1 MFSLPVSRTRLI
13 VRTSQ
18 YLHNEAYDGWKSG
31 GYPIY
36 SFISQRYLARTIT
49 CSHYLR
55 QWVISKGHTANR
67 IGVVKLGIEISDF
80 TPNNATMK
88 AAAKRDLLNISP
100 DVIVIT
106 IVARLDPQKR
116 PIMVPDIADELR
128 KMGTTNFVIVMLG
141 DGDSGIQLR
150 ERIKA
155 LKVGPL
161 IRLLGTVERP
171 QDFLAATDI
180 FLLPSVS
187 EGISIAVAE
196 AMAMGLPIV
205 TARAGALPEQL
216 GESLEGPSPDRP
228 IAGVL
233 VNHTLVDS
241 IDAPLYAQELYTLIK
256 DSDVRNMYGQ
266 IARTTVESTF
276 DWRTTL
282 MGMFGEIR
290 LAENSRHL
298 HDALLPNPAAHFAIE
313 KLLLEAS
320 SETDFAVR
328 PSLFRPHDFGLTYDD
343 W

>member
-1 MFSLPVSRTRLI
+1 
-13 VRTSQ
+13 
-18 YLHNEAYDGWKSG
+18 
-31 GYPIY
+31 
-36 SFISQRYLARTIT
+36 
-49 CSHYLR
+49 
-55 QWVISKGHTANR
+55 
-67 IGVVKLGIEISDF
+67 
-80 TPNNATMK
+80 MK
-88 AAAKRDLLNISP
+88 AAAKHDLLNVSP
-100 DVIVIT
+100 DTIVIT

-141 DGDSGIQLR
+141 DGDSGIQLK
-150 ERIKA
+150 ERIKS

-216 GESLEGPSPDRP
+216 GEGIDGPSIDQP

-233 VNHTLVDS
+233 VNHTLIDS
-241 IDAPLYAQELYTLIK
+241 VDAPLYAQELYSLIK
-256 DSDVRNMYGQ
+256 DSDLRNFYGG
-266 IARTTVESTF
+266 IARKTVEDTF
-276 DWRTTL
+276 DWRSTL
-282 MGMFGEIR
+282 MGMFGEIK

-320 SETDFAVR
+320 SETDFAVSSS
-328 PSLFRPHDFGLTYDD
+328 SLRSLVSY
-343 W
+343 